1 MLTVTGLTKRFGSAT
16 AVHDVSFTIQPGE
29 ILGLIG
35 QNGAGK
41 TTTFRMLLNLLQAD
55 HGNMTWN
62 DQPLS
67 LLSRE
72 TIGYLPE
79 ERGLYPKMTVVDQIC
94 FFRRI
99 TWHETRCGDGCSGSM
114 ARSISGQR

>member
-41 TTTFRMLLNLLQAD
+41 TTTFACY
-55 HGNMTWN
+55 
-62 DQPLS
+62 S
-67 LLSRE
+67 
-72 TIGYLPE
+72 
-79 ERGLYPKMTVVDQIC
+79 IC
-94 FFRRI
+94 FKLI
-99 TWHETRCGDGCSGSM
+99 TV
-114 ARSISGQR
+114 I